1 MSLASYP
8 TRMSNTDRARMAS
21 SIAAVGS
28 LASSFQPVSDMWTTF
43 TDNPKTSLALLA
55 GGGLAYCLS
64 KVISAAGTTD
74 VNSSPKLA
82 STTRRLGP
90 AHDGWGRDTDP
101 PHSSQY
107 MLYTSQAPSR
117 PSNLFDPKSTSG
129 ESHRARPPAKTGST
143 VPVRKPDTETDEE
156 VWGSLNDR
164 QKAWIARR
172 SFSAPSTSH
181 FSKGFPL
188 F

>member
-1 MSLASYP
+1 MSD
-8 TRMSNTDRARMAS
+8 TNRARMAG

-28 LASSFQPVSDMWTTF
+28 LASSFKPVSDMWTTF

-55 GGGLAYCLS
+55 AGGLAFCLS
-64 KVISAAGTTD
+64 KVMASAAGTTD
-74 VNSSPKLA
+74 VDSSPRLA
-82 STTRRLGP
+82 STTRTLGP

-101 PHSSQY
+101 PNSSQY
-107 MLYTSQAPSR
+107 MPYTSQAPSR

-129 ESHRARPPAKTGST
+129 GTHKARPPAKTGST
-143 VPVRKPDTETDEE
+143 VPVRETDTETQDKE

-181 FSKGFPL
+181 FSEGFPL